1 MAREAIF
8 PGGPLDFRPMFE
20 PKTMAVVGLSLSNER
35 HPANVIYNKN
45 YFRYPV
51 KVYGVNPR
59 GGTYHKEKIY
69 KSVSE
74 LPEKVDLAVI
84 AVRAEHVPSVLRECI
99 DSWVG
104 SAAVISGGFAET
116 GRLDLRK
123 QFEELAAEADFPV
136 IGPNCLGIYSSGLV
150 DSLFLPSER
159 MVRPEPG
166 NVAIVS
172 QSGGILVDQMVKFAG
187 QGIGLSRAVSIGNK
201 AAVGELELLKFL
213 ARDEKTDVIAFYIE
227 GFGPGEGREFVTAA
241 SRSPKPVIV
250 MKAGK
255 SVAGS
260 RAVSSH
266 TASIAG
272 DYAVFSSVMRQF
284 GIVEA
289 KDEYEMVSFCES
301 LSCYPRDIDG
311 RVGIVTASGG
321 HGAVAVDTCEGSG
334 LSVPQFPEEVQGRIR
349 ARLSESIQP
358 IASIQNPVDL
368 TGSARDDDFV
378 VAASELSRLPDI
390 DCVIMLLLPYIPEV
404 TSDVGARLSQVY
416 QEEGKPIVA
425 YVPHVEKYRMIIE
438 GFQLNN
444 VPVSHSIE
452 GAILMVEA
460 MKRCRPC

>member
-1 MAREAIF
+1 M
-8 PGGPLDFRPMFE
+8 DFRNLFE
-20 PKTMAVVGLSLSNER
+20 PKTMAVIGLSLSNER
-35 HPANVIYNKN
+35 HPANIIYNKN

-51 KVYGVNPR
+51 KVYGVNPK

-69 KSVSE
+69 TSISE
-74 LPEKVDLAVI
+74 IPEKIDLAVI
-84 AVRAEHVPSVLRECI
+84 AVRAEYVSGVLRDCI

-104 SAAVISGGFAET
+104 GAAVISGGFAET
-116 GRLDLRK
+116 GRLDLRR
-123 QFEELAAEADFPV
+123 QFEEIADEADFPI
-136 IGPNCLGIYSSGLV
+136 IGPNCLGIYSPGEV

-166 NVAIVS
+166 NVALVS

-201 AAVGELELLKFL
+201 AAVGELELLKYL

-241 SRSPKPVIV
+241 ARCPKPVII

-255 SVAGS
+255 STGGS

-289 KDEYEMVSFCES
+289 KDEFEMVSFCES
-301 LSCYPRDIDG
+301 LSCYSRGING

-321 HGAVAVDTCEGSG
+321 HGAVAVDTCEASG
-334 LSVPQFPEEVQGRIR
+334 LVVPQFSEEVQETLRG
-349 ARLSESIQP
+349 RLSESVQP
-358 IASIQNPVDL
+358 IASLGNPIDL

-378 VAASELSRLPDI
+378 IAASELSRHPDI

-425 YVPHVEKYRMIIE
+425 YVPHVEKYMMIIE

-460 MKRCRPC
+460 MKRCKPC

>member
-1 MAREAIF
+1 
-8 PGGPLDFRPMFE
+8 LDFRTMFE
-20 PKTMAVVGLSLSNER
+20 PKTMAVIGLSLSNER
-35 HPANVIYNKN
+35 HPANIIYNKN

-51 KVYGVNPR
+51 KVYGVNPK

-69 KSVSE
+69 TSVSE
-74 LPEKVDLAVI
+74 IPEKIDLAII
-84 AVRAEHVPSVLRECI
+84 AVRAEHVPGILRECI
-99 DSWVG
+99 DAWVG
-104 SAAVISGGFAET
+104 GAAVISGGFAET
-116 GRLDLRK
+116 GRHDLRQ
-123 QFEELAAEADFPV
+123 QFEELAAEADFPI

-201 AAVGELELLKFL
+201 AGVGELELFKYL
-213 ARDEKTDVIAFYIE
+213 ARDDKTDVIAFYIE

-241 SRSPKPVIV
+241 SRSPKPVII

-255 SVAGS
+255 SQAGV
-260 RAVSSH
+260 RAITSH

-272 DYAVFSSVMRQF
+272 DYTVFSSVMRQF

-289 KDEYEMVSFCES
+289 KDEYQLVSFCEA
-301 LSCYPRDIDG
+301 LSCYPSGIDG

-321 HGAVAVDTCEGSG
+321 HGAVAVDTCVASG
-334 LSVPQFPEEVQGRIR
+334 LTVPEFSEEIQAKIR
-349 ARLSESIQP
+349 GRLSGSVQP
-358 IASIQNPVDL
+358 IASLGNPIDL
-368 TGSARDDDFV
+368 TGSAKDDDFV
-378 VAASELSRLPDI
+378 IAAGELSRLPEI

-444 VPVSHSIE
+444 VPVSDSIE
-452 GAILMVEA
+452 GAVLMVEA
-460 MKRCRPC
+460 MKRCNPC

>member
-1 MAREAIF
+1 MVLRN
-8 PGGPLDFRPMFE
+8 LFE
-20 PKTMAVVGLSLSNER
+20 PKTMAVIGLSLSNER
-35 HPANVIYNKN
+35 HPANIIYNKN

-51 KVYGVNPR
+51 KVYGVNPK

-69 KSVSE
+69 TSISE
-74 LPEKVDLAVI
+74 IPEKIDLAVI
-84 AVRAEHVPSVLRECI
+84 AVRAEYVSGVLRDCI

-104 SAAVISGGFAET
+104 GAAVISGGFAET
-116 GRLDLRK
+116 GRLDLRR
-123 QFEELAAEADFPV
+123 QFEEIAAEADFPI
-136 IGPNCLGIYSSGLV
+136 IGPNCLGIYSPGEV

-159 MVRPEPG
+159 MVRPEQG
-166 NVAIVS
+166 NVALVS

-201 AAVGELELLKFL
+201 AAVGELELLKYL

-241 SRSPKPVIV
+241 ARCPKPVII

-255 SVAGS
+255 SAGGS

-289 KDEYEMVSFCES
+289 KDEFEMVSFCES
-301 LSCYPRDIDG
+301 LSCYSRGIDG

-321 HGAVAVDTCEGSG
+321 HGAVAVDTCEASG
-334 LSVPQFPEEVQGRIR
+334 LVVPQFSEEIQEKLRG
-349 ARLSESIQP
+349 RLSQSVQP
-358 IASIQNPVDL
+358 IASLGNPIDL

-378 VAASELSRLPDI
+378 ISASELSRLPDI
-390 DCVIMLLLPYIPEV
+390 DCVIILLLPYIPEV

-416 QEEGKPIVA
+416 HEEGKPIVA

-460 MKRCRPC
+460 MKRCKPC